1 QPFDLL
7 IEQVAEFVQLGSA
20 KRCKKRRGTVVA
32 DDGAVI
38 ASIENGDTKR
48 HVETR
53 ANIDGDDLVGDYW
66 IADEIEQAALHLAG
80 ERSHH
85 ALIGAR
91 DNHEAMHPADPLDL
105 LLNLAP
111 GSAAFHQCF
120 GDGGIEVAKLSFECA
135 YEPVVRETH
144 RDGHMLNARRRGLE
158 CISKLAVANHE
169 LA

>member
-1 QPFDLL
+1 MKLPPRPKRRAQRRVRARSTKRAVLGKGFMPSFAGPDQPFDLL

-20 KRCKKRRGTVVA
+20 KRCKKRRRTVVA

-48 HVETR
+48 HIETR

-111 GSAAFHQCF
+111 
-120 GDGGIEVAKLSFECA
+120 
-135 YEPVVRETH
+135 
-144 RDGHMLNARRRGLE
+144 
-158 CISKLAVANHE
+158 
-169 LA
+169 